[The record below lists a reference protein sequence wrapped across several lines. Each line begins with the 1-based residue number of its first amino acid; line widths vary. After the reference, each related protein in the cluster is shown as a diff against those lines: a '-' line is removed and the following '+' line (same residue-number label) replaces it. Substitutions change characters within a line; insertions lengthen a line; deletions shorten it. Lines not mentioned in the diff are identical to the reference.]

1 MQHFYRFYQFFGE
14 EKRQGEESIVL
25 SWSGF
30 CGQESL
36 YLKFTFMFLCE
47 IFKFLFSFIC
57 REMSSDDEEV
67 GKWWMYFHFSVLLN
81 FILSIC
87 CLLFYRNHYRQ
98 KFLKLSR
105 LTLKVS
111 DDIMLLFNICRQQD
125 DGKVRVQSLLRI
137 SKMSVKWHVHVPP
150 ASLYPLSGAPN
161 QDIVQNHV
169 I

>member
-1 MQHFYRFYQFFGE
+1 MKGYVVFIRCVCSCFHFFFITIKKYCINKKIIVANATLVYRFYKFFGE
-14 EKRQGEESIVL
+14 EKRQGEESIVS

-67 GKWWMYFHFSVLLN
+67 GAWWMYFHFSVLLN

-87 CLLFYRNHYRQ
+87 CLLFYRNHYHQ

-111 DDIMLLFNICRQQD
+111 DDIMLLFTVCGQQEE
-125 DGKVRVQSLLRI
+125 S
-137 SKMSVKWHVHVPP
+137 
-150 ASLYPLSGAPN
+150 
-161 QDIVQNHV
+161 
-169 I
+169 